1 MVEKECCFVENAG
14 GVDKDVPSTTPF
26 QMQSSSFLNV
36 ESVHLTIWATCQK
49 LMFRNLDTS

>member
-1 MVEKECCFVENAG
+1 MCSMVEKECCFVENAG

-36 ESVHLTIWATCQK
+36 ESVHLTI
-49 LMFRNLDTS
+49 